1 MQCIC
6 KLRDLDEIENKNSS
20 LNQAIKQK
28 FWKWI
33 GIETQLFDDSEY
45 ILHFGILMEIMQN
58 TFLRILK
65 RKLDDNKRM
74 RWSIYLSE
82 FT

>member
-33 GIETQLFDDSEY
+33 GIEIQLFDDSEY
-45 ILHFGILMEIMQN
+45 ILHFDGNYAKHFFADLEKEAGRQQKN
-58 TFLRILK
+58 ALK
-65 RKLDDNKRM
+65 YISL
-74 RWSIYLSE
+74 
-82 FT
+82 

>member
-33 GIETQLFDDSEY
+33 GIEIQLFDDSEY

-58 TFLRILK
+58 TFFADLEKEAGRQQKNAPKYISL
-65 RKLDDNKRM
+65 
-74 RWSIYLSE
+74 
-82 FT
+82 

>member
-33 GIETQLFDDSEY
+33 GIEIQLFDDSEY

-58 TFLRILK
+58 TLFADLEKEAGRQQKNALK
-65 RKLDDNKRM
+65 YISL
-74 RWSIYLSE
+74 
-82 FT
+82 

>member
-20 LNQAIKQK
+20 LNQAIKLK

-33 GIETQLFDDSEY
+33 GIEIQLFDDSEY

-58 TFLRILK
+58 TLFADLEKEAGRQQKNALK
-65 RKLDDNKRM
+65 YISL
-74 RWSIYLSE
+74 
-82 FT
+82 